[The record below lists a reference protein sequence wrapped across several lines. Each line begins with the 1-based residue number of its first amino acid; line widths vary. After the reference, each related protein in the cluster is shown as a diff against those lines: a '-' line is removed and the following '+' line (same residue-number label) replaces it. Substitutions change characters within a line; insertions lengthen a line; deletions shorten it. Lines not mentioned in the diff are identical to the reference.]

1 MFLILLSPA
10 IALIADNFLRKYQTG
25 IRLIILLIVLLI
37 APSVLLL
44 VTGYG
49 FSKEL
54 YSFIATTLFLS
65 GVLLGL
71 FTMIHVRFSV
81 KAIASI
87 VVIIMLGVFVFVSL
101 FASGWA
107 RNAVLQEAKAE
118 NYTAFILKPLYSNHR
133 ILSVKKTAFSGL
145 IQKDV
150 YEQDLADSVTIPD
163 CSINFSDGRKRLVYN
178 RCENK
183 LNFHE

>member
-1 MFLILLSPA
+1 
-10 IALIADNFLRKYQTG
+10 
-25 IRLIILLIVLLI
+25 
-37 APSVLLL
+37 
-44 VTGYG
+44 
-49 FSKEL
+49 
-54 YSFIATTLFLS
+54 
-65 GVLLGL
+65 
-71 FTMIHVRFSV
+71 
-81 KAIASI
+81 

-133 ILSVKKTAFSGL
+133 ILRVKKTAFSGL

-150 YEQDLADSVTIPD
+150 YGQDLADSVTIQD
-163 CSINFSDGRKRLVYN
+163 CSINFSDGMKRLVYN